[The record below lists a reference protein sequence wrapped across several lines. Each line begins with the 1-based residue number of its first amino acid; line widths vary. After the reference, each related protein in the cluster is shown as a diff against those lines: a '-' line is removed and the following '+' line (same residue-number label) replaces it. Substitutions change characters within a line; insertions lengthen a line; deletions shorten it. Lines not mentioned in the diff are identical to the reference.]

1 MEKTFFM
8 IKPDGVERG
17 LVGDVL
23 KRIERRGFRLEKLEM
38 RQIDRASLEKH
49 YADLVD
55 RPFFLGIAEFMMSA
69 PVVMGVIAGPGVVAS
84 WRDMLGATNP
94 AEAAPGTIR
103 GDFAT
108 APTGSIIP
116 NIAHGSDSLESAQRE
131 IAIWFPEMN

>member
-17 LVGDVL
+17 LVGEVL
-23 KRIERRGFRLEKLEM
+23 KRIERRGFVLERLDM

-49 YADLVD
+49 YEDLVD
-55 RPFFLGIAEFMMSA
+55 RPFFPAIADFMMSG
-69 PVVMGVIAGPGVVAS
+69 PVVMGIMSGPSVVKS
-84 WRDMLGATNP
+84 WRDMMGATNP

-108 APTGSIIP
+108 APTGNFIP
-116 NIAHGSDSLESAQRE
+116 NIAHGSDSLESAARE
-131 IAIWFPEMN
+131 IAIWFPED